1 MALTPRN
8 TENAEQSY
16 LEAVSASLRWNYTAL
31 LAHGMLGM
39 TGFRLLQAPTFLPAY
54 IFLLSGSEAV
64 VGFAL
69 AAQHIGATIASIP
82 GGNFISHRKRVM
94 PVFLAV
100 GGLMRVQVLGI
111 ALAGYLLA
119 GTPALIATCI
129 FLLLFGLFS
138 GMQSVTFQ
146 FALSK
151 LIPVYVR
158 GRLTGFRTLIGGV
171 MSSGVAMLGGT
182 YFIDHNT
189 LGNGYA
195 TTFLLAFGLTALG
208 LIALAAIREP
218 ELPAV
223 RDQVSLS
230 GHLREIPGMLRDH
243 PGYLRFIIARG
254 LAGLAVAAVP
264 FYVLYAGETKSL
276 SGTDLGILTVAF
288 LLTQTVVNFV
298 WGMLADRT
306 GNRLVFIA
314 SVTIWG
320 LSVVLLLLSPRTMI
334 WLIITFSGLG
344 IGMGGFQIGST
355 NLILEFGKRQDL
367 PMLIGVANTANSL
380 MFAVGPILG
389 GLFILSASYE
399 ALFWAVVALKALSVA
414 ATIAFV
420 KEPRD
425 GPSVP

>member
-1 MALTPRN
+1 M
-8 TENAEQSY
+8 
-16 LEAVSASLRWNYTAL
+16 AL

-94 PVFLAV
+94 PVFLTV
-100 GGLMRVQVLGI
+100 GALMRVQVLGI

-119 GTPALIATCI
+119 GPSALIVTCI

-146 FALSK
+146 FTLSK
-151 LIPVYVR
+151 LIPVYIR

-171 MSSGVAMLGGT
+171 MSSIVAMLGGS

-208 LIALAAIREP
+208 LITLAAIREP

-254 LAGLAVAAVP
+254 LAGLAAAAVP
-264 FYVLYAGETKSL
+264 FYILYAGETKAL
-276 SGTDLGILTVAF
+276 SGADLGILTVAF
-288 LLTQTVVNFV
+288 LLTQTVVNFA

-306 GNRLVFIA
+306 GNRLVFIS
-314 SVTIWG
+314 SVAIWG
-320 LSVVLLLLSPRTMI
+320 ISVVLLLLSPGTMI
-334 WLIITFSGLG
+334 WLILTFSGLG
-344 IGMGGFQIGST
+344 VGMGGFQIGST
-355 NLILEFGKRQDL
+355 NLILEFGKREDL

-399 ALFWAVVALKALSVA
+399 ALFWVVVALKAASVA
-414 ATIAFV
+414 VTVAFV

-425 GPSVP
+425 DRGVG

>member
-94 PVFLAV
+94 PVFLTV
-100 GGLMRVQVLGI
+100 GALMRVQVLGI
-111 ALAGYLLA
+111 ALVGYLLA
-119 GTPALIATCI
+119 GSSALIATCI